1 MSNDMQREFAS
12 RDQLVA
18 YLREQ
23 FPPAAERDDHISET
37 VGGREAAETA
47 LQKVDPAGYAKSRN
61 FFTGAVT
68 RLSPYI
74 RYGVLSLAEIRDYVR
89 DRVQRPDEATKL
101 INELGWR
108 DYWQRLYAKLGNG
121 IWEDQEPY
129 KTGYTSNDYAQTLPD
144 DIATGTTGRV
154 CIDSFSRDLRDTGYL
169 HNHGRLWLAA
179 YMVHWRRIRWQAGA
193 IWFLQHLLDGDP
205 ASNNM
210 SWQWVAS
217 TFSHKPY
224 FFNRENLERYTE
236 GVYCRQCPLYG
247 HCDFEGS
254 YEELEQR
261 LFPKAEFHNDGGSN
275 QRQRNR
281 SGNSHWQRGKK
292 RR

>member
-1 MSNDMQREFAS
+1 MQREFTS

-18 YLREQ
+18 YLSEQ
-23 FPPAAERDDHISET
+23 FPDAAERDKHISET
-37 VGGREAAETA
+37 VGGRKAAQKA
-47 LQKVDPAGYAKSRN
+47 LGKVDSASYAKSRN
-61 FFTGAVT
+61 FLTGAVT

-74 RYGVLSLAEIRDYVR
+74 RYGVLSLAEIRDYVL
-89 DRVQRPDEATKL
+89 DRVQHPDDATKL

-121 IWEDQEPY
+121 IWEDQESL
-129 KTGYTSNDYAQTLPD
+129 KTGYTSIDYAQTLPD
-144 DIATGTTGRV
+144 DIADGTSGRV
-154 CIDSFSRDLRDTGYL
+154 CIDSFSRDLRSTGYL

-179 YMVHWRRIRWQAGA
+179 YMVHWRRIGWQTGA
-193 IWFLQHLLDGDP
+193 IWFLEHLLDGDP

-217 TFSHKPY
+217 TFSQKPY
-224 FFNRENLERYTE
+224 FFNRENLEHYTE

-261 LFPKAEFHNDGGSN
+261 LFPRAEFRNDSGS
-275 QRQRNR
+275 R
-281 SGNSHWQRGKK
+281 GQRGKK

>member
-1 MSNDMQREFAS
+1 MLRDFINRE
-12 RDQLVA
+12 QLLT

-23 FPPAAERDDHISET
+23 FPEAAERDNHTTTTI
-37 VGGREAAETA
+37 GGRQAAEEI
-47 LQKVDPAGYAKSRN
+47 LEKVDPINYAKTRN
-61 FFTGAVT
+61 LLTGAVT

-74 RYGVLSLAEIRDYVR
+74 RHGVLNLREIREHILEQVKNPED
-89 DRVQRPDEATKL
+89 ATKL

-108 DYWQRLYAKLGNG
+108 DYWQRLYVKLGTG
-121 IWEDQEPY
+121 IWQNQEEY
-129 KTGYTSNDYAQTLPD
+129 KTGYKSQDYAAELPQ
-144 DIATGTTGRV
+144 DIRESQTGRI
-154 CIDSFSRDLRDTGYL
+154 CIDNLSRDLRENGYL
-169 HNHGRLWLAA
+169 HNHARMWLAA
-179 YMVHWRRIRWQAGA
+179 YIFHWRHIQWQTGA
-193 IWFLQHLLDGDP
+193 KWFLQHLLDGDP

-224 FFNRENLERYTE
+224 FFNRENLERYTQ

-261 LFPKAEFHNDGGSN
+261 LFPQGEFT
-275 QRQRNR
+275 RKP
-281 SGNSHWQRGKK
+281 NSQSWQQGKK
-292 RR
+292 R

>member
-1 MSNDMQREFAS
+1 MTNNMQRDFAN
-12 RDQLVA
+12 RDDLVA

-23 FPPAAERDDHISET
+23 FPHAAKRDQHVSET
-37 VGGREAAETA
+37 VGGRKAAENV
-47 LQKVDPAGYAKSRN
+47 LQKVDPYRYGKSRN

-74 RYGVLSLAEIRDYVR
+74 RYGVLSLREIRDYVLE
-89 DRVQRPDEATKL
+89 RVNNQNDATKL

-108 DYWQRLYAKLGNG
+108 DYWQRLYVKLGNG
-121 IWEDQEPY
+121 IWQDQEEY
-129 KTGYTSNDYAQTLPD
+129 KTGYTVKDYTPDLPD
-144 DIATGTTGRV
+144 DITEGTTGRV
-154 CIDSFSRDLRDTGYL
+154 CIDSFSRDLRDIGYL
-169 HNHGRLWLAA
+169 HNHARMWLAA
-179 YMVHWRRIRWQAGA
+179 YMIHWRRIRWQTGA
-193 IWFLQHLLDGDP
+193 KWFLEHLLDGDP

-247 HCDFEGS
+247 KCDFEGS
-254 YEELEQR
+254 YEEIEAR
-261 LFPKAEFHNDGGSN
+261 LFPKGEFSKQSN
-275 QRQRNR
+275 SQ
-281 SGNSHWQRGKK
+281 SFQRGKK
-292 RR
+292 R

>member
-1 MSNDMQREFAS
+1 MSNNMQREFAS
-12 RDQLVA
+12 REQLVS

-23 FPPAAERDDHISET
+23 FPTAAERDDQIGEA
-37 VGGREAAETA
+37 VGGRQAA
-47 LQKVDPAGYAKSRN
+47 LKVLNHIDPVRYAKSRN

-74 RYGVLSLAEIRDYVR
+74 RYGVLSLAEIRDHVMR
-89 DRVQRPDEATKL
+89 QVQHPNDAIKL

-108 DYWQRLYAKLGNG
+108 DYWQRLYANLGNG
-121 IWEDQEPY
+121 IWQDREPY
-129 KTGYTSNDYAQTLPD
+129 KTGYASKDYIDVLPE
-144 DIATGTTGRV
+144 DISTGTTGLV
-154 CIDSFSRDLRDTGYL
+154 CIDSFSRDLRSTGYL
-169 HNHGRLWLAA
+169 HNHGRMWMAA
-179 YMVHWRRIRWQAGA
+179 YMVHWRHILWQTGA
-193 IWFLQHLLDGDP
+193 VWFLEHLLDGDP

-217 TFSHKPY
+217 TFSQKPY

-236 GVYCRQCPLYG
+236 GVHCRQCPLYG

-261 LFPKAEFHNDGGSN
+261 LFPQAESLTRGGNSD
-275 QRQRNR
+275 RQRPKK
-281 SGNSHWQRGKK
+281 QR
-292 RR
+292 

>member
-1 MSNDMQREFAS
+1 MRREFGN

-18 YLREQ
+18 YISEQ
-23 FPPAAERDDHISET
+23 FPDAAQRDHHISEP
-37 VGGREAAETA
+37 VGGRSSAEQ
-47 LQKVDPAGYAKSRN
+47 LLNKVDTPSYAKSRN
-61 FFTGAVT
+61 FLTGAVT

-74 RYGVLSLAEIRDYVR
+74 RYGVLSLAEIRKHILA
-89 DRVQRPDEATKL
+89 RVKNPDEATKL
-101 INELGWR
+101 INELAWR
-108 DYWQRLYAKLGNG
+108 DYWQRLYTKLGDG

-129 KTGYTSNDYAQTLPD
+129 KTGYSVEDYAEELPE
-144 DIATGTTGRV
+144 DIDNGTTGLV
-154 CIDSFSRDLRDTGYL
+154 CIDNFSRDLKETGYL
-169 HNHGRLWLAA
+169 HNHVRMWIAA
-179 YMVHWRRIRWQAGA
+179 YIVHWRRVRWQAGA
-193 IWFLQHLLDGDP
+193 KWFLAHLLDGDP
-205 ASNNM
+205 ASNNL

-254 YEELEQR
+254 YEEIEAR
-261 LFPKAEFHNDGGSN
+261 LFPKAEFRNDSN
-275 QRQRNR
+275 SQ
-281 SGNSHWQRGKK
+281 SWQRGKK